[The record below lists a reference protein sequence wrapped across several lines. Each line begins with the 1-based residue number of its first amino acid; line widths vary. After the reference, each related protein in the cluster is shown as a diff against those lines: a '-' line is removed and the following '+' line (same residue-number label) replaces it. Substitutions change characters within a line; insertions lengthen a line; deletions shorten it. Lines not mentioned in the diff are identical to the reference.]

1 MQVLLVDGL
10 NLLRRVHAGA
20 AGQDDSPAAI
30 DATLSSCSA
39 SLRRALSQHVPSH
52 ALCVFD
58 AEGETWRHTLFPGYK
73 AGRKP
78 MPAGL
83 RAALPRVEQ
92 VILEL
97 GLRSITIAGF
107 EADDVIASM
116 AVAIADRGGAARI
129 LSTDK
134 KFCQLLR
141 DGIQVFDHFAGHPL
155 DTHYVLDKFG
165 VRPEQLADCFSL
177 TGDASLNIAGVR
189 SIGPKTAARLL
200 AGFPTLDALLNSAD
214 EVGGRTGR
222 MLRADADAARQAHR
236 LMALRLDVGIGANLR
251 DFRYRS

>member
-10 NLLRRVHAGA
+10 NLVRRVHAGA
-20 AGQDDSPAAI
+20 SGQDDSPAAI
-30 DATLSSCSA
+30 DATVSSCSA
-39 SLRRALSQHVPSH
+39 SLRRALSQHAPSH

-58 AEGETWRHTLFPGYK
+58 AEGETWRHVLFPGYK

-92 VILEL
+92 VFLEL
-97 GLRSITIAGF
+97 GLRSITVAAF
-107 EADDVIASM
+107 EADDVIASI
-116 AVAIADRGGAARI
+116 AAAIADRGGAARI
-129 LSTDK
+129 LSTDN

-141 DGIQVFDHFAGHPL
+141 DGIQVFDHFAGYAL
-155 DTHYVLDKFG
+155 DTDYVLEKFE
-165 VRPEQLADCFSL
+165 VRAQQLADYFAL

-200 AGFPTLDALLNSAD
+200 ARYASLEPLLNSA
-214 EVGGRTGR
+214 EAVGGRTGR
-222 MLRADADAARQAHR
+222 MLRADADAARLARR
-236 LMALRLDVGIGANLR
+236 LMALRLGVDIGANLR
-251 DFRYRS
+251 DFRYRG

>member
-10 NLLRRVHAGA
+10 NLVRRVHAGA
-20 AGQDDSPAAI
+20 VGQDDSASAI

-39 SLRRALSQHVPSH
+39 SLRRALSQHAPSH
-52 ALCVFD
+52 VLCVFD
-58 AEGETWRHTLFPGYK
+58 ADGETWRHALFPGYK

-83 RAALPRVEQ
+83 RAALPRFEQ
-92 VILEL
+92 TFLEV
-97 GLRSITIAGF
+97 GVRSITMAGF

-116 AVAIADRGGAARI
+116 ATAIANRGGAARI

-141 DGIQVFDHFAGHPL
+141 DGVEVFDHFAGHPL
-155 DTHYVLDKFG
+155 DTDYVEDKFR
-165 VRPEQLADCFSL
+165 VRADQLADYFAL

-189 SIGPKTAARLL
+189 SVGPKTAARLL
-200 AGFPTLDALLNSAD
+200 ARYTTLDALLESVD

-222 MLRADADAARQAHR
+222 MLRAHADAARQAHR
-236 LMALRLDVGIGANLR
+236 LMLLRLDVGIGANLR
-251 DFRYRS
+251 DFRYPS